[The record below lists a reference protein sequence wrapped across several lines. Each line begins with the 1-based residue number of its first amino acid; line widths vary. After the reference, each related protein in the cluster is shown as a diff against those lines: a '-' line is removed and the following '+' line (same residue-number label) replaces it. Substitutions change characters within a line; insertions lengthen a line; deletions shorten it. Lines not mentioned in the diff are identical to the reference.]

1 MSDLIKVL
9 MLEDDEAVCEA
20 YRREIEKKQ
29 EMELVYATGC
39 EGAALNYLRT
49 NPVDVVILDLELH
62 YGGGNG
68 LFFLDGLKK
77 MNLSHRPY
85 ILVTTNNSSVITLE
99 QARSMGADF
108 IMAKYESQY
117 SAQYVVEFLRM
128 MSDVIL
134 EAKAQTQ
141 NSAPVVSEEERTR
154 SLTQRIHRELDFVG
168 ISPKAIGYQYLTD
181 AILLT
186 FHDPQPNLCRKLS
199 EKYHKTDVSI
209 ERAMQNAINR
219 AWRTSDPDDLLEHYT
234 ARIRSDKG
242 VPTLMEFVSH
252 YVNVLRLEY

>member
-1 MSDLIKVL
+1 M
-9 MLEDDEAVCEA
+9 
-20 YRREIEKKQ
+20 
-29 EMELVYATGC
+29 
-39 EGAALNYLRT
+39 
-49 NPVDVVILDLELH
+49 LDLELH

-181 AILLT
+181 AILLA